1 MNGRLVLSIYH
12 KSEYSVWTSSILV
25 MSLGSSGPKLV
36 LASREALCVH
46 VCVCVC
52 MEGERQ
58 AIRGRV
64 SMKVG
69 AEWED
74 VFE

>member
-1 MNGRLVLSIYH
+1 MADWCLVYIIR
-12 KSEYSVWTSSILV
+12 VSILCGHRAYQLCPQEAQV
-25 MSLGSSGPKLV
+25 LNMYQLVPKQ
-36 LASREALCVH
+36 R

-52 MEGERQ
+52 VCVEGERQ
-58 AIRGRV
+58 AVHGKV
-64 SMKVG
+64 SMQVG

>member
-1 MNGRLVLSIYH
+1 
-12 KSEYSVWTSSILV
+12 
-25 MSLGSSGPKLV
+25 MSLGSSSPKHV
-36 LASREALCVH
+36 LASPEAAC

-52 MEGERQ
+52 VEGERQ
-58 AIRGRV
+58 AVHGKV
-64 SMKVG
+64 SMQVG

>member
-25 MSLGSSGPKLV
+25 MSLGSSGPKHV
-36 LASREALCVH
+36 LASREALCV
-46 VCVCVC
+46 CVG

-58 AIRGRV
+58 EIHGRV
-64 SMKVG
+64 SMQVG

>member
-1 MNGRLVLSIYH
+1 MNGRLVLGIYH
-12 KSEYSVWTSSILV
+12 KSEYSVWTYSILV
-25 MSLGSSGPKLV
+25 MSLGSSSTKHV
-36 LASREALCVH
+36 LASPEA

-52 MEGERQ
+52 VCVEGERQ
-58 AIRGRV
+58 AIHGQV
-64 SMKVG
+64 SMQVG